1 MKKLLFVLAFAFIGQ
16 QAFSQMYIVTY
27 STSLGPSAPVPH
39 PSNCYP
45 DRVLTKIDPTGSVTY
60 TCITNNSIFQDP
72 STLVTINQEL
82 NSIINQGYKL
92 IYTSSVEN
100 SNGLTG
106 TIEENGLVAT
116 PTIWYFAIP

>member
-27 STSLGPSAPVPH
+27 SSAYQNAH

-45 DRVLTKIDPTGSVTY
+45 DYVLTKIDPTGSVTY
-60 TCITNNSIFQDP
+60 TCIPNTSIIVNP
-72 STLVTINQEL
+72 STLVTISQEL

-92 IYTSSVEN
+92 IYTSSVVN
-100 SNGLTG
+100 NNALTG
-106 TIEENGLVAT
+106 TIEGNGYVAD
-116 PTIWYFAIP
+116 PAI

>member
-1 MKKLLFVLAFAFIGQ
+1 MKKLLFVFAFAFIGQ

-27 STSLGPSAPVPH
+27 GYADDIPAH
-39 PSNCYP
+39 PSNCSP
-45 DRVLTKIDPTGSVTY
+45 DYVLTKIDPTGNVTY
-60 TCITNNSIFQDP
+60 TCIPREIIFVDP
-72 STLVTINQEL
+72 ITLVTINQEL

-100 SNGLTG
+100 SNNGMTG
-106 TIEENGLVAT
+106 TIEQSGDVAS